1 MNGNPDINQNFDSIF
16 SNINLI
22 VDVLEKNGRI
32 NSPASDF
39 FPIGDNTGIS
49 EKEFEELTKSEIE
62 MVRQSIIKP
71 YIEKMHS
78 IEKTLQQK
86 ITQLNALTNTTTRQY
101 RNLKKQVDRLTSEQ
115 QNLQNTIDSVSD
127 SDVEQTYNDNRYYSK
142 KNIQNRWNNGSD
154 ALHAQYGSYANY
166 EQAQLFESGYNRRKD
181 LRREASDLIA
191 SSGLGNTGIGRFMQS
206 AIGIAQ
212 TFDST
217 KMFNQQMQNGGA
229 ETMAKGLFG
238 DGQSANAAAKGLKG
252 VGSAVEAFGGPLE
265 TISLILSGF
274 MAIVKLFGKVVAE
287 AADYIANEVDIQT
300 DVIKSQF
307 EFQETTLDAN
317 ANMQLSILNAQ
328 GALKMKEMDVR
339 GENMLGALKIVAD
352 QYAKSHEIA
361 AGNMFDG
368 INETVYKAAEYSL
381 EAAGDIR
388 KYQAQKAAR
397 EKALAAQRASTG
409 AEIAAAKATALGQKS
424 VALAEYEAAGALAQQ
439 KLNFLSE
446 QNIIASNYAHD
457 FAEKF
462 SGTTYGDM
470 YNAAMAD
477 FAAGRD
483 ATPFVSGNLKQYN
496 TKMSVSEALLYRGAD
511 AKKDI
516 DASREAYLTLGTT
529 DYVRSIGLAAQ
540 EMQLNAGLAA
550 QATQAQQQAAEA
562 AANYEAQRAE
572 ILADA
577 AVRIKK
583 AWLELAKN
591 VEKYLGEH
599 DKQANNSGIGLG
611 FTDKGSLFEYKKA
624 MLYQVRDVGSAFGK
638 EIDEIVNANSQFAES
653 TGRNKV
659 FTTEDTGGVLSMGYA
674 LGDTGLATQVASA
687 FEIFNHSTIG
697 SMNMLFDAM
706 NKVNRTGL
714 NFRAYTKNILNN
726 IQMAQKYNFV
736 DGLKGF
742 MRMARW
748 ATNARMNMSDLSG
761 AIDKIQEGGLEG
773 ALSQSAGLTVLGGKA
788 AINADPLSMF
798 YEGWSD
804 AEAYAHRIDDMV
816 SDFGSIDL
824 ETGETKFNIAES
836 MHVTR
841 IANMVGMS
849 VETLFNQI
857 RAKNK
862 AKAIDKVLKDNPNIG
877 ANWSDE
883 FKENVTNRAFYDR
896 GSGQW
901 KVKVKVKT
909 LNADGHEEI
918 DYQDKALS
926 ELNQGDAEDFIMP
939 DDYKGRV
946 IDYMRDIVSIVDM
959 VKSAEIKVKADIAAE
974 VYEEY
979 IKEMDNR
986 IEAARKLYQENRD
999 VYIKNA
1005 KEGIETAT
1013 RQFNNYIETWKQ
1025 GNSEIDQEVN
1035 AIGTIATNLG
1045 SEVGALA
1052 TAAKSAWG
1060 ALSDMAGLTGGKA
1073 APAAVPKG
1081 NGDNQQTNANVGKQ
1095 FYYSQ
1100 TITPPGTGTS
1110 TTTTQ
1115 VSEGF
1120 TKAEAE
1126 ALLKDKA
1133 NYEFMQEYHGATSTL
1148 KYVLTEKGA
1157 AALAKMRQKDSFI
1170 PSQGQPMLTYAQNAI
1185 PIGPG
1190 ERSSDA
1196 TIVQTDPRDSAI
1208 FAKPGGKVE
1217 QEFKETA
1224 AQVNTIGEYL
1234 GLWGVSPN
1242 RRSRIDRSPNTLHNA
1257 TIMLTGVV
1265 DVECDEASFDI
1276 TQYLTDNPLV
1286 TRQLFSEMTKDWRR
1300 TKDGGRK
1307 TLTDPSRGYVGYS

>member
-1 MNGNPDINQNFDSIF
+1 MNSNPDIDQNFDSIF

-39 FPIGDNTGIS
+39 FPIGDNTGIT

-71 YIEKMHS
+71 YIEKMHT
-78 IEKTLQQK
+78 IEKALQQK
-86 ITQLNALTNTTTRQY
+86 TAQLNTLTNTTTREY
-101 RNLKKQVDRLTSEQ
+101 RKLRKQVDKLTNEQ
-115 QNLQNTIDSVSD
+115 QNLQNTIDSVSNE
-127 SDVEQTYNDNRYYSK
+127 DVEQSYNDSRYYSK
-142 KNIQNRWNNGSD
+142 KSIQKRWDNGSD

-166 EQAQLFESGYNRRKD
+166 ESAQLFEGEYNRRKD
-181 LRREASDLIA
+181 LRREASNLIA
-191 SSGLGNTGIGRFMQS
+191 SSGLGRTGVGKFMQS
-206 AIGIAQ
+206 ALGIAQ

-217 KMFNQQMQNGGA
+217 KLFNQQMQNGGA

-238 DGQSANAAAKGLKG
+238 DGQGANAAAKGLKG

-287 AADYIANEVDIQT
+287 AAEYIANEVDIQT

-307 EFQETTLDAN
+307 EFQEATLDAN
-317 ANMQLSILNAQ
+317 TNRQLSILNAQ

-368 INETVYKAAEYSL
+368 INETVYKAAEYAL
-381 EAAGDIR
+381 DAAGDIR

-397 EKALAAQRASTG
+397 EKGLAAQRASTS
-409 AEIAAAKATALGQKS
+409 AEIAAANATALGQKS
-424 VALAEYEAAGALAQQ
+424 VALANYQVAGVMAQQ
-439 KLNFLSE
+439 KLNFLAE
-446 QNIIASNYAHD
+446 NNIIANNYAHD
-457 FAEKF
+457 FAKNF
-462 SGTTYGDM
+462 QGTTYGDM
-470 YNAAMAD
+470 YNNAMAD
-477 FAAGRD
+477 FSRSGFD
-483 ATPFVSGNLKQYN
+483 TTPYVSKNLKHYN
-496 TKMSVSEALLYRGAD
+496 TKMSVSEALTYRGAD

-529 DYVRSIGLAAQ
+529 DYMRSIGLSAQ
-540 EMQLNAGLAA
+540 AMQLNAGLAQ
-550 QATQAQQQAAEA
+550 QAIQAQQQAIEA
-562 AANYEAQRAE
+562 AANYEAQYSE

-611 FTDKGSLFEYKKA
+611 FTDKNRLFDYKKA
-624 MLYQVRDVGSAFGK
+624 MLYQVRDVGAAFGK
-638 EIDEIVNANSQFAES
+638 EIDEIVNANTQFAET

-659 FTTEDTGGVLSMGYA
+659 FTTQDTGGVLAMGYA
-674 LGDTGLATQVASA
+674 LGDTGLATQIASA

-706 NKVNRTGL
+706 TQVNRSGL

-742 MRMARW
+742 MRMAKW
-748 ATNARMNMSDLSG
+748 ATNMRMNISELGS

-816 SDFGSIDL
+816 SDFGSIDW

-841 IANMVGMS
+841 IANQVGMS

-857 RAKNK
+857 RAKNR
-862 AKAIDKVLKDNPNIG
+862 AKAIDKVLNDNPNIG
-877 ANWSDE
+877 ANYWSQD
-883 FKENVTNRAFYDR
+883 FKDNVTNRAFYDR
-896 GSGQW
+896 KSKQW

-918 DYQDKALS
+918 GYQDKALS
-926 ELNQGDAEDFIMP
+926 ELNQGDVEDFIMP

-959 VKSAEIKVKADIAAE
+959 VKSAEIKVKADLAAG

-986 IEAARKLYQENRD
+986 MQAARKLYQENRD

-1013 RQFNNYIETWKQ
+1013 QQFNNYIESWKQ
-1025 GNSEIDQEVN
+1025 GNSEIDNEVS
-1035 AIGTIATNLG
+1035 AIGTIASNLG
-1045 SEVGALA
+1045 KEVGNLA

-1060 ALSDMAGLTGGKA
+1060 ALCDLAGLTAGKA
-1073 APAAVPKG
+1073 TPAEVPKG
-1081 NGDNQQTNANVGKQ
+1081 NGDASTTQQQQIKYV
-1095 FYYSQ
+1095 S
-1100 TITPPGTGTS
+1100 GTS
-1110 TTTTQ
+1110 GNGAIKTGVTPH
-1115 VSEGF
+1115 
-1120 TKAEAE
+1120 KAGEVVVYNV
-1126 ALLKDKA
+1126 KPT
-1133 NYEFMQEYHGATSTL
+1133 TSTE
-1148 KYVLTEKGA
+1148 YMTV
-1157 AALAKMRQKDSFI
+1157 QHFDSFI
-1170 PSQGQPMLTYAQNAI
+1170 PAQGQPILTYAQNAL

-1190 ERSSDA
+1190 ERSNGA
-1196 TIVQTDPRDSAI
+1196 TMVQTDPRDSAI

-1217 QEFKETA
+1217 QEFKETS
-1224 AQVNTIGEYL
+1224 AQVNVIGENI
-1234 GLWGVSPN
+1234 GLWGSTPN

-1265 DVECDEASFDI
+1265 DVECDEPSFDI
-1276 TQYLTDNPLV
+1276 TQYLNENPLV

-1307 TLTDPSRGYVGYS
+1307 TLTDPSRGYVSYS